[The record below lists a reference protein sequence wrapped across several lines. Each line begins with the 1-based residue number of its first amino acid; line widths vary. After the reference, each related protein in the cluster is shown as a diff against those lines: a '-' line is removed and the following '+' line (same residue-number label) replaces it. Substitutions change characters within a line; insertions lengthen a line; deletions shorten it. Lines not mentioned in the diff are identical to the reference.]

1 MKFSKT
7 EGRHIV
13 AKQKIIPGD
22 VLIVDTPYIASL
34 FPEHQDTHC
43 HHCFKRLG
51 DDCVPS
57 PICDNVSSIH
67 MYMEWMEDNHSNSF
81 RLNFAVSNVLVSH
94 TMRPINMKEAC
105 YTSLIVL
112 TLAGWR
118 PWLTGEYHL

>member
-13 AKQKIIPGD
+13 AKQKILPGD

-43 HHCFKRLG
+43 HHCFRRLG

-57 PICDNVSSIH
+57 PICDNVSS
-67 MYMEWMEDNHSNSF
+67 YME
-81 RLNFAVSNVLVSH
+81 
-94 TMRPINMKEAC
+94 
-105 YTSLIVL
+105 
-112 TLAGWR
+112 
-118 PWLTGEYHL
+118 